1 MVVAVMEFREQ
12 SQRDVV
18 FTPFMLRVRAA
29 LLGELSEA
37 AVMHLEPSLPEPI
50 AMAHDEWFYL
60 RARAEHVVAEANG
73 MMSDDAERIQLE
85 DEYGTGELSFTM
97 AWRDRR
103 VKLGLHLDGLHKG
116 HITTEEAGWDGHK
129 AFGLDTKPTDQM
141 YLEDLMVAM
150 LSIQPSEVT
159 VEDLTEEER

>member
-1 MVVAVMEFREQ
+1 MVAVMEFREQ

-29 LLGELSEA
+29 VQGELTEG
-37 AVMHLEPSLPEPI
+37 AVLRLEPSPTAPI

-73 MMSDDAERIQLE
+73 MLAEDAERIQLD
-85 DEYGTGELSFTM
+85 DEYGTGQLSFTM
-97 AWRDRR
+97 HWRNRR
-103 VKLGLHLDGLHKG
+103 VKLGLALEGLHKG
-116 HITTEEAGWDGHK
+116 HITTEESGWDGHE
-129 AFGLDTKPTDQM
+129 AFGLDTKPTDQA

-150 LSIQPSEVT
+150 LGIQPSEVT
-159 VEDLTEEER
+159 VDAGTEEER